1 MNKIF
6 INIKELCGILENQEK
21 PLGGDEANSLKTI
34 KNAYLEIVDGK
45 IASYGKM
52 DDLEV
57 SATHEIIDAKDK
69 LILPCW
75 MDSHTHLVFAGT
87 REGEFIDR
95 INGLTY
101 EEIAAKGGGI
111 LNSAERLKK
120 TSEDDLFYDAEKRL
134 LEVMNLGTGGIEIKS
149 GYGLTLEG
157 ELKMLRVIKRLKE
170 KYELPIKSTFLGAHA
185 VPKDFKNQK
194 EKYID
199 LITNEMLPNIHKEKL
214 ADYIDVF
221 CETNYFSVDEMD
233 KILLAGKKY
242 GLKPKVH
249 VNQFTSIGGIQKAI
263 EHDAVSVDHL
273 EVLSENDINSL
284 RSNNIISTLLPSCS
298 FFINIPYSPAKKLIH
313 QHIPF
318 ALATDYNPGSSP
330 NGNMNLV
337 IALACI
343 KMNISPE
350 AAINSATINGAYA
363 MEIQDEYGSISVGKW
378 ANINLTN
385 NINSY
390 GFLPYSF
397 GTNHIYKTM
406 IKGKWIN

>member
-6 INIKELCGILENQEK
+6 INIKELCGILENQEN

-194 EKYID
+194 EKYI
-199 LITNEMLPNIHKEKL
+199 
-214 ADYIDVF
+214 
-221 CETNYFSVDEMD
+221 
-233 KILLAGKKY
+233 
-242 GLKPKVH
+242 
-249 VNQFTSIGGIQKAI
+249 
-263 EHDAVSVDHL
+263 
-273 EVLSENDINSL
+273 
-284 RSNNIISTLLPSCS
+284 
-298 FFINIPYSPAKKLIH
+298 
-313 QHIPF
+313 
-318 ALATDYNPGSSP
+318 
-330 NGNMNLV
+330 
-337 IALACI
+337 
-343 KMNISPE
+343 
-350 AAINSATINGAYA
+350 
-363 MEIQDEYGSISVGKW
+363 
-378 ANINLTN
+378 
-385 NINSY
+385 
-390 GFLPYSF
+390 
-397 GTNHIYKTM
+397 
-406 IKGKWIN
+406 

>member
-1 MNKIF
+1 MNKIL

-52 DDLEV
+52 DGLEV
-57 SATHEIIDAKDK
+57 SPTQEVIDAKDK
-69 LILPCW
+69 LVLPCW

-111 LNSAERLKK
+111 LNSAERLNK
-120 TSEDDLFYDAEKRL
+120 TNENDLFETAEKRL

-149 GYGLTLEG
+149 GYGLTVEG

-185 VPKDFKNQK
+185 VPKNFKNQK

-199 LITNEMLPNIHKEKL
+199 LIIHEMLPNIYKEKL

-221 CETNYFSVDEMD
+221 CETNYFTVDEMD

-249 VNQFTSIGGIQKAI
+249 VNQFTSIGGIQKAV
-263 EHDAVSVDHL
+263 EHAAVSVDHL

-284 RSNNIISTLLPSCS
+284 KSSNVISTLLPSCS
-298 FFINIPYSPAKKLIH
+298 FFINIPYSPAEKLINH
-313 QHIPF
+313 QIPF

-337 IALACI
+337 VALACI

-350 AAINSATINGAYA
+350 AAINAATINGAYA
-363 MEIQDEYGSISVGKW
+363 MEIQDKYGSISKGKW

-385 NINSY
+385 DINSY

-397 GTNHIYKTM
+397 GTSHIKKTM
-406 IKGKWIN
+406 IRGKWIN

>member
-1 MNKIF
+1 MNKIL

-52 DDLEV
+52 DGLEV
-57 SATHEIIDAKDK
+57 SPTQEVIDAKDK
-69 LILPCW
+69 LVLPCW

-111 LNSAERLKK
+111 LNSAERLNK
-120 TSEDDLFYDAEKRL
+120 TNENDLFETAEKRL

-149 GYGLTLEG
+149 GYGLTVEG

-185 VPKDFKNQK
+185 VPKNFKNQK
-194 EKYID
+194 EKYMD
-199 LITNEMLPNIHKEKL
+199 LIIHEMLPNIYKEKL

-221 CETNYFSVDEMD
+221 CETNYFTVDEMD

-263 EHDAVSVDHL
+263 EHAAVSVDHL
-273 EVLSENDINSL
+273 EILNENDFNAL
-284 RSNNIISTLLPSCS
+284 RKSKVISTLLPSCS
-298 FFINIPYSPAKKLIH
+298 FFINIPYSPAEKLIN

-363 MEIQDEYGSISVGKW
+363 MEIQDEYGSISIGKW

-385 NINSY
+385 RISSY
-390 GFLPYSF
+390 GFIPYSF
-397 GTNHIYKTM
+397 GTNHINKTM

>member
-57 SATHEIIDAKDK
+57 SAIQEIIDVKDK

-273 EVLSENDINSL
+273 EVLSEDDINSL
-284 RSNNIISTLLPSCS
+284 RSDNIISTLLPSCS

-350 AAINSATINGAYA
+350 AAINAATINGAYA

>member
-1 MNKIF
+1 MNKIL

-57 SATHEIIDAKDK
+57 SPTQEIIDAKDK
-69 LILPCW
+69 LVLPCW

-111 LNSAERLKK
+111 LNSAERLNK
-120 TSEDDLFYDAEKRL
+120 TNENDLFETAEKRL

-149 GYGLTLEG
+149 GYGLTVEG

-185 VPKDFKNQK
+185 VPKNFKNQK
-194 EKYID
+194 EKYMD
-199 LITNEMLPNIHKEKL
+199 LIIHEMLPNIYKEKL

-221 CETNYFSVDEMD
+221 CETNYFTVDEMD

-263 EHDAVSVDHL
+263 EHAAVSVDHL
-273 EVLSENDINSL
+273 EILNENDFNAL
-284 RSNNIISTLLPSCS
+284 RKSKVISTLLPSCS
-298 FFINIPYSPAKKLIH
+298 FFINIPYSPAEKLIN

-363 MEIQDEYGSISVGKW
+363 MEIQDEYGSISIGKW

-385 NINSY
+385 RISSY
-390 GFLPYSF
+390 GFIPYSF
-397 GTNHIYKTM
+397 GTNHINKTM

>member
-6 INIKELCGILENQEK
+6 INIKELCGILENKEK

-52 DDLEV
+52 DDLEI
-57 SATHEIIDAKDK
+57 SANQDVIDAEGK

-87 REGEFIDR
+87 REGEFVDR

-111 LNSAERLKK
+111 LNSAERLNK
-120 TSEDDLFYDAEKRL
+120 TNEDDLFYTAEKRL
-134 LEVMNLGTGGIEIKS
+134 LEVMNLGTGGLEIKS
-149 GYGLTLEG
+149 GYGLTTEG

-221 CETNYFSVDEMD
+221 CETNFFSVDEMD

-273 EVLSENDINSL
+273 EVLSEDDINSL
-284 RSNNIISTLLPSCS
+284 RGNNVISTLLPSCS

-313 QHIPF
+313 QHVPF

-330 NGNMNLV
+330 NGNMNFV

-350 AAINSATINGAYA
+350 AAINAATINGANA

-390 GFLPYSF
+390 GFIPYSF

>member
-57 SATHEIIDAKDK
+57 SAAQEIIDAKDK

-273 EVLSENDINSL
+273 EVLSEDDINSL
-284 RSNNIISTLLPSCS
+284 RSDNIIPTLLPSCS

-350 AAINSATINGAYA
+350 AAINAATINSAYA

>member
-6 INIKELCGILENQEK
+6 INIKELCGILENQEG
-21 PLGGDEANSLKTI
+21 PLAGDEANSLKSI
-34 KNAYLEIVDGK
+34 KNAYLEIKDGK

-52 DDLEV
+52 HDLELMPDL
-57 SATHEIIDAKDK
+57 EIIDAKDQ

-111 LNSAERLKK
+111 LNSAERLNETK
-120 TSEDDLFYDAEKRL
+120 EDDLFITAEKRL
-134 LEVMNLGTGGIEIKS
+134 LEIMNLGTGGIEIKS

-170 KYELPIKSTFLGAHA
+170 KFKLPIKSTFLGAHA
-185 VPKDFKNQK
+185 IPKEFKNQK

-199 LITNEMLPNIHKEKL
+199 LIIYEMLPNIHKEKL

-263 EHDAVSVDHL
+263 EHAAVSVDHL
-273 EVLSENDINSL
+273 EILNENDINAL
-284 RSNNIISTLLPSCS
+284 RKSKVISTLLPSCS
-298 FFINIPYSPAKKLIH
+298 FFINIPYGPAEKLINH
-313 QHIPF
+313 KIPF

-350 AAINSATINGAYA
+350 AAINAATINGAYA
-363 MEIQDEYGSISVGKW
+363 MEIQDEYGSISIGKW

-385 NINSY
+385 KISSY
-390 GFLPYSF
+390 GFIPYSF
-397 GTNHIYKTM
+397 GTNHINKTM

>member
-1 MNKIF
+1 MNKIL

-45 IASYGKM
+45 IASYGEM
-52 DDLEV
+52 DGLEV
-57 SATHEIIDAKDK
+57 SPTQEVIDAKDK
-69 LILPCW
+69 LVLPCW

-111 LNSAERLKK
+111 LNSAERLNK
-120 TSEDDLFYDAEKRL
+120 TNENDLFETAEKRL

-149 GYGLTLEG
+149 GYGLTVEG

-185 VPKDFKNQK
+185 VPKNFKNQK
-194 EKYID
+194 EKYMD
-199 LITNEMLPNIHKEKL
+199 LIIHEMLPNIYKEKL

-221 CETNYFSVDEMD
+221 CETNYFTVDEMD

-263 EHDAVSVDHL
+263 EHAAVSVDHL
-273 EVLSENDINSL
+273 EILNENDFNAL
-284 RSNNIISTLLPSCS
+284 RKSKVISTLLPSCS
-298 FFINIPYSPAKKLIH
+298 FFINIPYSPAEKLIN

-363 MEIQDEYGSISVGKW
+363 MEIQDEYGSISIGKW

-385 NINSY
+385 RISSY
-390 GFLPYSF
+390 GFIPYSF
-397 GTNHIYKTM
+397 GTNHINKTM

>member
-1 MNKIF
+1 MNKIL

-57 SATHEIIDAKDK
+57 SPTQEVIDAKDK
-69 LILPCW
+69 LVLPCW

-111 LNSAERLKK
+111 LNSAERLNK
-120 TSEDDLFYDAEKRL
+120 TSENDLFETAEKRL

-149 GYGLTLEG
+149 GYGLTVDG

-185 VPKDFKNQK
+185 VPKEFKNQK

-199 LITNEMLPNIHKEKL
+199 LIIHEMLPNIHKEKL

-249 VNQFTSIGGIQKAI
+249 VNQFTSIGGIQKAV
-263 EHDAVSVDHL
+263 EHAAVSVDHL
-273 EVLSENDINSL
+273 EILNDNDINAL
-284 RSNNIISTLLPSCS
+284 RKSKVISTLLPSCS
-298 FFINIPYSPAKKLIH
+298 FFINIPYSPAEKLIH
-313 QHIPF
+313 HDIPF

-350 AAINSATINGAYA
+350 AAINAATINGAYA
-363 MEIQDEYGSISVGKW
+363 MEIQDEYGSISKVNGQTL
-378 ANINLTN
+378 I
-385 NINSY
+385 
-390 GFLPYSF
+390 
-397 GTNHIYKTM
+397 
-406 IKGKWIN
+406 

>member
-6 INIKELCGILENQEK
+6 INIKELCGILENQEG
-21 PLGGDEANSLKTI
+21 PLAGNEVNSLKSI
-34 KNAYLEIVDGK
+34 KNAFLEIEDGK

-52 DDLEV
+52 HDLEV
-57 SATHEIIDAKDK
+57 MPDWEIIDAKDQ

-111 LNSAERLKK
+111 LNSAERLNETK
-120 TSEDDLFYDAEKRL
+120 EDDLFNTAEKRL
-134 LEVMNLGTGGIEIKS
+134 LEIMNLGTGGIEIKS
-149 GYGLTLEG
+149 GYGLSVEG

-170 KYELPIKSTFLGAHA
+170 KYELPIKSTFLGAHTI
-185 VPKDFKNQK
+185 PKDFINKK
-194 EKYID
+194 DKYID
-199 LITNEMLPNIHKEKL
+199 LIINEMLPSIHKENL

-221 CETNYFSVDEMD
+221 CETNYFTVDDMH

-242 GLKPKVH
+242 GLMPKVH

-263 EHDAVSVDHL
+263 EHEAVSVDHL

-284 RSNNIISTLLPSCS
+284 KNNNVISTLLPSCS
-298 FFINIPYSPAKKLIH
+298 FFINIPYCPAEKLIRH
-313 QHIPF
+313 HIPF

-337 IALACI
+337 VALACI

-350 AAINSATINGAYA
+350 AAINAATINGAYA
-363 MEIQDEYGSISVGKW
+363 MEIQDEYGSISLGKW

-385 NINSY
+385 KISSY
-390 GFLPYSF
+390 GFIPYSF
-397 GTNHIYKTM
+397 GTNHINKTM

>member
-273 EVLSENDINSL
+273 EVLSEDDINSL
-284 RSNNIISTLLPSCS
+284 RSDNIIPTLLPSCS

-350 AAINSATINGAYA
+350 AAINA
-363 MEIQDEYGSISVGKW
+363 
-378 ANINLTN
+378 
-385 NINSY
+385 
-390 GFLPYSF
+390 
-397 GTNHIYKTM
+397 
-406 IKGKWIN
+406 

>member
-1 MNKIF
+1 MNKIL
-6 INIKELCGILENQEK
+6 INIKELCGILENQEG
-21 PLGGDEANSLKTI
+21 PLAGDEANSLKSI
-34 KNAYLEIVDGK
+34 KNAYLEIKDGK

-52 DDLEV
+52 HDLELMPDW
-57 SATHEIIDAKDK
+57 EIIDAKDQ

-111 LNSAERLKK
+111 LNSAERLNETK
-120 TSEDDLFYDAEKRL
+120 EDDLFITAEKRL
-134 LEVMNLGTGGIEIKS
+134 LEIMNLGTGGIEIKS

-170 KYELPIKSTFLGAHA
+170 KYKLPIKSTFLGAHA
-185 VPKDFKNQK
+185 IPKEFKNQK

-199 LITNEMLPNIHKEKL
+199 LIIHEMLPSIHKEKL

-221 CETNYFSVDEMD
+221 CETNYFSVNEMD

-263 EHDAVSVDHL
+263 EHAAVSVDHL
-273 EVLSENDINSL
+273 EILTENDINAL
-284 RSNNIISTLLPSCS
+284 RKSKIISTLLPSCS
-298 FFINIPYSPAKKLIH
+298 FFINIPYGPAEKLINH
-313 QHIPF
+313 KIPF

-343 KMNISPE
+343 KMKISPE
-350 AAINSATINGAYA
+350 AAINAATINGAYA
-363 MEIQDEYGSISVGKW
+363 MEIQDEYGSISIGKW

-385 NINSY
+385 RISSY
-390 GFLPYSF
+390 GFIPYSF
-397 GTNHIYKTM
+397 GTNHINKTM

>member
-1 MNKIF
+1 MNKIL

-21 PLGGDEANSLKTI
+21 PLRGDEANSLKTI

-52 DDLEV
+52 DGLEV
-57 SATHEIIDAKDK
+57 SPTQEVIDAKDK
-69 LILPCW
+69 LVLPCW

-111 LNSAERLKK
+111 LNSAGRLNK
-120 TSEDDLFYDAEKRL
+120 TNENDLFETAEKRL

-149 GYGLTLEG
+149 GYGLTVDG
-157 ELKMLRVIKRLKE
+157 ELKMLRVIRRLKE

-185 VPKDFKNQK
+185 VPKEFKNQK

-199 LITNEMLPNIHKEKL
+199 LIIHEMLPNIHKEKL

-263 EHDAVSVDHL
+263 EHAAVSVDHL
-273 EVLSENDINSL
+273 EILNENDIHAL
-284 RSNNIISTLLPSCS
+284 RKSKVISTLLPSCS
-298 FFINIPYSPAKKLIH
+298 FFINIPYSPAEKLIH

-350 AAINSATINGAYA
+350 AAINAATINGAYA
-363 MEIQDEYGSISVGKW
+363 MEIQDEYGSISTGKW

-385 NINSY
+385 DINSY

-397 GTNHIYKTM
+397 GASHINKTM
-406 IKGKWIN
+406 IRGKWIN